1 MKQYDIVS
9 SVTVYDWDELSCEDR
24 QLIEA
29 AKKATQTS
37 YSPYSHFQVGAAAL
51 LANGVVFTGSNQENA
66 AFPSGLC
73 AERTTLFSANAYYP
87 DQPVLSL
94 AIATYK
100 EGHFFKAPVPPC
112 GACRQ
117 VILEIEDRF
126 KHPIRIL
133 LYGSDGTHVV
143 DSVRALLPF
152 QFVRESME

>member
-9 SVTVYDWDELSCEDR
+9 SVTVYDWDELSSEDR

-37 YSPYSHFQVGAAAL
+37 YSPYSHFQVGAAAM

-73 AERTTLFSANAYYP
+73 AERTTLFSANAHYP
-87 DQPVLSL
+87 DQPVLCL
-94 AIATYK
+94 AVEAYK
-100 EGHFFKAPVPPC
+100 EGHFLKAPVPPG